1 MAVGLSP
8 VNLANKWLDMLAG
21 TAFASAPANTFVRLH
36 TGDPGSAGTANG
48 SAVTTRQQ
56 VTWSAASAGSKASS
70 SISAFSMTTSETI
83 THISLW
89 DTNGTPTGNFLA
101 SAALTASR
109 AVINGDSLTVTVTVA
124 FTPMAA

>member
-21 TAFASAPANTFVRLH
+21 TAFSSAPANVFVKLH
-36 TGDPGSAGTANG
+36 LGDPGSAGAG
-48 SAVTTRQQ
+48 SPSLVTTRQQ
-56 VTWSAASAGSKASS
+56 VTWSAASGGSKASA
-70 SISAFSMTTSETI
+70 SIPAFSMTNTERI

-101 SAALTASR
+101 SAQLTNFRDVVS
-109 AVINGDSLTVTVTVA
+109 GDSLTVTVTVA